1 MEEEKVRED
10 YEGEVMKEI
19 IDENYKE
26 IYEEET

>member
-19 IDENYKE
+19 TDENYKE